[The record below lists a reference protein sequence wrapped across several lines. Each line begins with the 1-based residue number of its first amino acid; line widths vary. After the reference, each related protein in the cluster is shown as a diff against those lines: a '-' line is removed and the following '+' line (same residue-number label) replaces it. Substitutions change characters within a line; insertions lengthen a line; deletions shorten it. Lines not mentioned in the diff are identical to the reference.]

1 MCEHVFVHIG
11 TSRADASILHADL
24 DAFFASVEQRD
35 NPRLQGRPVIVG
47 GGVVLAASYEAK
59 ARGVKTAMGGRQAR
73 ALCPDAE
80 VVEPRFNAYTRA
92 SKDVFAVFRATTP
105 LVEGLSI
112 DEAFLDVGGLR
123 RVSGSPPEVAARL
136 RARVLDEVGLRIT
149 VGVARTKFLAK
160 VASGVAKPDGLLVV
174 EPDREFDFLHPL
186 PVQRLWGVGPKTTA
200 KLHALGITTVGQV
213 AALDE
218 ATLLTALGRAS
229 GRHLNALAHNRDPR
243 AVQVGK
249 RRGSIGSQHAMG
261 RGRHTVAEIDAIVI
275 GLVERVTGR
284 MRKAGRQ
291 GRTVMLRLR
300 FDDFTRA
307 SRSRTLARATSRT
320 PVVLEAVRDLV
331 AVAMPM
337 IRDRGGL
344 TLLGIAVGNLDDDS
358 GQLELPFTDA
368 ASPTRAAA
376 LDRAMDGI
384 REKFGSA
391 SLTRGV
397 LVGRD
402 TGFTMPGLPD

>member
-1 MCEHVFVHIG
+1 
-11 TSRADASILHADL
+11 
-24 DAFFASVEQRD
+24 
-35 NPRLQGRPVIVG
+35 
-47 GGVVLAASYEAK
+47 
-59 ARGVKTAMGGRQAR
+59 
-73 ALCPDAE
+73 
-80 VVEPRFNAYTRA
+80 
-92 SKDVFAVFRATTP
+92 
-105 LVEGLSI
+105 
-112 DEAFLDVGGLR
+112 
-123 RVSGSPPEVAARL
+123 
-136 RARVLDEVGLRIT
+136 
-149 VGVARTKFLAK
+149 VARTKFLAK
-160 VASGVAKPDGLLVV
+160 VASGVAKPDGLLLVD
-174 EPDREFDFLHPL
+174 PDHELDFLHPL

-200 KLHALGITTVGQV
+200 KLHALGISTVGQV

-218 ATLLTALGRAS
+218 ATLVTALGQGS
-229 GRHLNALAHNRDPR
+229 GRHLHALALGRDPR
-243 AVQVGK
+243 TVQVGK

-284 MRKAGRQ
+284 MRQAGRE

-307 SRSRTLARATSRT
+307 SRSRTLARATAST

-331 AVAMPM
+331 AVAMPV

-344 TLLGIAVGNLDDDS
+344 TLLGIAVGNLDDDT
-358 GQLELPFTDA
+358 GQLELPFTDP
-368 ASPTRAAA
+368 ASPARAAA

-397 LVGRD
+397 LLGHD

>member
-1 MCEHVFVHIG
+1 MRISG
-11 TSRADASILHADL
+11 TRADASILHADL

-35 NPRLQGRPVIVG
+35 NPRLQGKPVIVG

-59 ARGVKTAMGGRQAR
+59 AMGVRTAMGGRQAR
-73 ALCPDAE
+73 ALCPDAL
-80 VVEPRFNAYTRA
+80 VVEPRFSAYTKA
-92 SKDVFAVFRATTP
+92 SRDVFEVFRDTTP

-123 RVSGSPPEVAARL
+123 RVSGEPAAIAARL
-136 RARVLDEVGLRIT
+136 RSAVFDRVGLRIT

-174 EPDREFDFLHPL
+174 PPDREFDFLHPL

-218 ATLLTALGRAS
+218 ATLLTALGRGS
-229 GRHLNALAHNRDPR
+229 GRQLHALAHNRDPR
-243 AVQVGK
+243 PVQVGR

-261 RGRHTVAEIDAIVI
+261 RGRHTIAEIDAIVI
-275 GLVERVTGR
+275 SLVERVTGR
-284 MRKAGRQ
+284 MRKAGRE

-307 SRSRTLARATSRT
+307 SRSKTLARATSRT
-320 PVVLEAVRDLV
+320 PVVLDAVRDLV
-331 AVAMPM
+331 SVALPL

-358 GQLELPFTDA
+358 GQLELPFGERSA
-368 ASPTRAAA
+368 PGRAAA
-376 LDRAMDGI
+376 LDTAMDGI
-384 REKFGSA
+384 RERFGSA

-397 LVGRD
+397 LVGRAHRD
-402 TGFTMPGLPD
+402 AMPILPD